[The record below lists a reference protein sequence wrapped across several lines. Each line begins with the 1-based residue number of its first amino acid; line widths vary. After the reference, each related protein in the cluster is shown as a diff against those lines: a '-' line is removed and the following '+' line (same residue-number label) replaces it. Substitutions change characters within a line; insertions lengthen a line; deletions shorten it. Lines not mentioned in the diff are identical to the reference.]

1 MQSCG
6 CGRRME
12 SLQLIS
18 AAFQRVFKTCI
29 SLVIHTQ
36 THRHYFLP
44 VGLQFF
50 FFFAVYV
57 INNNHLSQVVS
68 CDQYHVLCLVYLSCF
83 FSLMMFDDFYFAL
96 GSQNHL
102 CKYKRDYFSSDL
114 YLLYVKIRISRA
126 YFIFVYKQMKFHST
140 YMYIYIEN

>member
-1 MQSCG
+1 MY
-6 CGRRME
+6 
-12 SLQLIS
+12 LIS
-18 AAFQRVFKTCI
+18 YT
-29 SLVIHTQ
+29 HTD
-36 THRHYFLP
+36 TPTLFSACWAS
-44 VGLQFF
+44 VFF

-68 CDQYHVLCLVYLSCF
+68 RDQYHVLCLVYLSCF

-114 YLLYVKIRISRA
+114 YLLCQNQDFKSL
-126 YFIFVYKQMKFHST
+126 F
-140 YMYIYIEN
+140 YIC